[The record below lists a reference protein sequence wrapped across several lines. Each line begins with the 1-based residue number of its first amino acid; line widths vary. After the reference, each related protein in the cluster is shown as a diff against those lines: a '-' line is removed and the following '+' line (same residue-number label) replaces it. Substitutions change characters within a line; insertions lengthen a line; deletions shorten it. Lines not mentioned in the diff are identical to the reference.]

1 MRASISGE
9 LLTTTLV
16 NILKELIITKTDNSV
31 RRAKF
36 FQLRPSEM
44 IIRGVEREDQTL
56 LRVQYSRNLIFRN
69 VLNFSEKSVL
79 TAHMTKYY
87 LPILLLSNIRN
98 IFLQAPHLSHCLRVQ
113 LAMIQRETMKTRRTV
128 PGQMVMRVLRTNLV
142 LKLILLRAPILLE
155 LASVKSLL
163 WSNMTRQIK
172 YNLEE
177 RD

>member
-1 MRASISGE
+1 
-9 LLTTTLV
+9 
-16 NILKELIITKTDNSV
+16 
-31 RRAKF
+31 
-36 FQLRPSEM
+36 
-44 IIRGVEREDQTL
+44 
-56 LRVQYSRNLIFRN
+56 
-69 VLNFSEKSVL
+69 
-79 TAHMTKYY
+79 
-87 LPILLLSNIRN
+87 
-98 IFLQAPHLSHCLRVQ
+98 
-113 LAMIQRETMKTRRTV
+113 MIQRETMKTRRTV